1 VKSRL
6 IAVSGTGTA
15 VGKTHFA
22 EALLRFYAARF
33 PRVIGL
39 KPIETGLCEASVSDA
54 ARLERASTFHVQ
66 PFGHAF
72 AEPLS
77 PHLAARRSGQAPIR
91 IEPLVAMIS
100 EVRDQSDVVV
110 VELPGGLF
118 TPISDTTVNADL
130 VRELDAD
137 AIVLVAPDRLGVL
150 HDVLSTTRAAQSI
163 AVDVVGIVL
172 VAPEIADASTG
183 HNAAE
188 LTHLLQP
195 PILLTLP
202 RADVVELS
210 RHPAMIQISDY
221 FGE

>member
-1 VKSRL
+1 
-6 IAVSGTGTA
+6 VSGTGTA

-22 EALLRFYAARF
+22 EALLRFFASRC
-33 PRVIGL
+33 PHVIGL

-66 PFGHAF
+66 PFGYAF
-72 AEPLS
+72 SEPLS
-77 PHLAARRSGQAPIR
+77 PHLAARRSGRGPIR
-91 IEPLVAMIS
+91 IGPLVAMIS

-150 HDVLSTTRAAQSI
+150 HDVLSTTRAAHSV

-172 VAPEIADASTG
+172 VAPEIPDASTG

-188 LTHLLQP
+188 LTHLLRP

-202 RADVVELS
+202 RADVAELS
-210 RHPAMIQISDY
+210 RHPTLIQVSDY
-221 FGE
+221 LGD

>member
-1 VKSRL
+1 MRSRL
-6 IAVSGTGTA
+6 IAVSGTGTS

-22 EALLRFYAARF
+22 EALLRFFALRY

-66 PFGHAF
+66 PFGYAF

-77 PHLAARRSGQAPIR
+77 PHLAARRSGRGPIR
-91 IEPLVAMIS
+91 TGPLLARIS
-100 EVRDQSDVVV
+100 EVRAQSDVVV

-118 TPISDTTVNADL
+118 TPISDTTVNADF
-130 VRELDAD
+130 VRDLDAD

-150 HDVLSTTRAAQSI
+150 HDVLSTTRAAQSVG
-163 AVDVVGIVL
+163 VDVPGIVL
-172 VAPEIADASTG
+172 VAPDTPDASTG

-188 LTHLLQP
+188 LAHLLRP
-195 PILLTLP
+195 PILLALP
-202 RADVVELS
+202 RADVPELS
-210 RHPAMIQISDY
+210 RHSTMIQVSDY
-221 FGE
+221 LGD